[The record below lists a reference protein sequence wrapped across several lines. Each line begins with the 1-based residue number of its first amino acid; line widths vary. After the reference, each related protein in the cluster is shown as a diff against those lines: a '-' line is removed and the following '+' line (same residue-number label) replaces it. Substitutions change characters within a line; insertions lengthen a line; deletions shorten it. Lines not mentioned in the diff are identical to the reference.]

1 MLNKK
6 LITVAV
12 STALLS
18 GIGATSVQAF
28 DISANVALVSDYRFR
43 GISQTGEDAAV
54 QGGFDWSKDIFISL

>member
-6 LITVAV
+6 LL
-12 STALLS
+12 TAALTTGLMA

-43 GISQTGEDAAV
+43 GISQTGKDAADH
-54 QGGFDWSKDIFISL
+54 QGSPLGVA